1 EMLIEKV
8 EEQIRNFVEG
18 FPFLNIEAPATP
30 GHGIQVLSEEEL
42 NEAVNVYQRLS
53 PEKTIVKFVPAS
65 GAASRMFKE
74 LYAFLESETNDLEE
88 SPFVREFIKGL
99 PSFAFYD
106 NLDESL
112 NKAGSSIKEALES
125 NDYQL
130 IVRHLLHPEGLG
142 YGELPKALLKF
153 HRYEGESR
161 TPA

>member
-1 EMLIEKV
+1 
-8 EEQIRNFVEG
+8 
-18 FPFLNIEAPATP
+18 
-30 GHGIQVLSEEEL
+30 
-42 NEAVNVYQRLS
+42 
-53 PEKTIVKFVPAS
+53 
-65 GAASRMFKE
+65 
-74 LYAFLESETNDLEE
+74 
-88 SPFVREFIKGL
+88 PFVREFIKGL

-161 TPA
+161 TPAHEHFVEGAEYGLGKSNTVRLHFTVSPEHQEKFKNHVSEIQSRLEKEFGVKFEIGFSQQRKSTDTIAVNMDNTPFTENN